1 MNRHVPS
8 SVLRVAFGCAIG
20 IAAIAGAPVVSEPAF
35 AQEAPA
41 AQSAPEISLAQSAPE
56 PAPQPAPERHVAP
69 PGLPARKPPVPQATA
84 KPAPPAS
91 TAQPFDP
98 RRPLT
103 VPPDPGLVARPV
115 GPGGRPISPP
125 PALNPNAP
133 PDLATGP
140 IPEAPA
146 DRPNVPPPE
155 GVQLGTPAIPPA
167 PPGEPPVI
175 AAVPSLPGERP
186 KSVVP
191 PRPAAPAAP
200 IPADIPAGTE
210 FRIVFPDDMAQTLSP
225 ADTRLLSGIAAR
237 LQQDENTRLE
247 VLGYAT
253 GTPETNRESRRLSLE
268 RALAVR
274 SYLIDQ
280 GVRRTRIDVRAL
292 GPTAQ
297 QGPADR
303 VDLLLVK

>member
-1 MNRHVPS
+1 M
-8 SVLRVAFGCAIG
+8 
-20 IAAIAGAPVVSEPAF
+20 SEPAF
-35 AQEAPA
+35 AQEAPLEA
-41 AQSAPEISLAQSAPE
+41 QFAQSAPET
-56 PAPQPAPERHVAP
+56 RVAP
-69 PGLPARKPPVPQATA
+69 PGLPARKPPVPQQSVTHT
-84 KPAPPAS
+84 PPAS
-91 TAQPFDP
+91 TAQPPDP

-103 VPPDPGLVARPV
+103 IPPNPGLIARPV
-115 GPGGRPISPP
+115 GPGGHPVSPP
-125 PALNPNAP
+125 SALNPGAP
-133 PDLATGP
+133 PDLTTGP
-140 IPEAPA
+140 VPEPPA
-146 DRPNVPPPE
+146 DRPIVPPPE
-155 GVQLGTPAIPPA
+155 GVQLATPVIPPA

-175 AAVPSLPGERP
+175 ATVPGLPGERP
-186 KSVVP
+186 QSAVP
-191 PRPAAPAAP
+191 PRPTRPGVP
-200 IPADIPAGTE
+200 LPSPADLPAGTE
-210 FRIVFPDDMAQTLSP
+210 FRVVFPDDTAQTLSP

-247 VLGYAT
+247 VLGYAS

-292 GPTAQ
+292 GQTAS

>member
-1 MNRHVPS
+1 
-8 SVLRVAFGCAIG
+8 VA
-20 IAAIAGAPVVSEPAF
+20 P
-35 AQEAPA
+35 
-41 AQSAPEISLAQSAPE
+41 SAPEA
-56 PAPQPAPERHVAP
+56 RVAP
-69 PGLPARKPPVPQATA
+69 PGLPARKPPVPQAAATR
-84 KPAPPAS
+84 PPPAS
-91 TAQPFDP
+91 TAQPADP

-103 VPPDPGLVARPV
+103 VPPSPGLSARPV
-115 GPGGRPISPP
+115 GPGGRPIPP
-125 PALNPNAP
+125 PPGLNPGAP
-133 PDLATGP
+133 PDFATGS
-140 IPEAPA
+140 IPDRPA

-155 GVQLGTPAIPPA
+155 GVQLGIPVIPPA

-175 AAVPSLPGERP
+175 AAVPGLPGERP
-186 KSVVP
+186 QSPVP

-200 IPADIPAGTE
+200 RPTPEDLPGGTE
-210 FRIVFPDDMAQTLSP
+210 FRVVFPDDTAQTLSP
-225 ADTRLLSGIAAR
+225 ADTRLLNGIAAR

-247 VLGYAT
+247 VLGYAS

-268 RALAVR
+268 RALAIR

-292 GPTAQ
+292 GSTAP

>member
-8 SVLRVAFGCAIG
+8 SVLRVAFVCAIG
-20 IAAIAGAPVVSEPAF
+20 TAAMAGLPAVSEPAF
-35 AQEAPA
+35 AQEAPVA
-41 AQSAPEISLAQSAPE
+41 
-56 PAPQPAPERHVAP
+56 QPAPDVRVAP
-69 PGLPARKPPVPQATA
+69 PGIPARKPPVPQESATR
-84 KPAPPAS
+84 APPTS
-91 TAQPFDP
+91 TAQPADP
-98 RRPLT
+98 RRPLA
-103 VPPDPGLVARPV
+103 VPPNPGLTARPV
-115 GPGGRPISPP
+115 GPGGLPIPP
-125 PALNPNAP
+125 PPGLNPGVP

-140 IPEAPA
+140 VPEAPA

-155 GVQLGTPAIPPA
+155 GVQLGTPVIPPP

-175 AAVPSLPGERP
+175 AAVPGLPGERP
-186 KSVVP
+186 QSAVP
-191 PRPAAPAAP
+191 PRAASPASPL
-200 IPADIPAGTE
+200 PADLPAGTE
-210 FRIVFPDDMAQTLSP
+210 FRVVFPDDMAQTLSP

-247 VLGYAT
+247 VLGYAS

-274 SYLIDQ
+274 SYLIGQ
-280 GVRRTRIDVRAL
+280 GIRRTRIDVRAL
-292 GPTAQ
+292 GQTAS

>member
-1 MNRHVPS
+1 M
-8 SVLRVAFGCAIG
+8 
-20 IAAIAGAPVVSEPAF
+20 SEPAV
-35 AQEAPA
+35 AQEAPLEA
-41 AQSAPEISLAQSAPE
+41 QLVQSAPVA
-56 PAPQPAPERHVAP
+56 RVAP
-69 PGLPARKPPVPQATA
+69 PRLPARKPPVPPESAT
-84 KPAPPAS
+84 PTPPAS
-91 TAQPFDP
+91 TAQPPDP

-103 VPPDPGLVARPV
+103 VPPNPGLIARPV
-115 GPGGRPISPP
+115 GPGGRPIPPP
-125 PALNPNAP
+125 PALNPGVP

-140 IPEAPA
+140 VPEAPT

-155 GVQLGTPAIPPA
+155 GVQLGTPVIPPA

-175 AAVPSLPGERP
+175 AAVPGLPGERP
-186 KSVVP
+186 RSAVP
-191 PRPAAPAAP
+191 PRPEAPAVP
-200 IPADIPAGTE
+200 LPSPADLPAGTE
-210 FRIVFPDDMAQTLSP
+210 FRVIFPDDTAQTLSP
-225 ADTRLLSGIAAR
+225 ADTRLLIGIAAR

-247 VLGYAT
+247 VLGYAS

-274 SYLIDQ
+274 SYLIGQ

-292 GPTAQ
+292 GQTAS

>member
-1 MNRHVPS
+1 MSRHVPS
-8 SVLRVAFGCAIG
+8 SVLRVAFACAIG
-20 IAAIAGAPVVSEPAF
+20 AVAITGQTASSRPAF

-41 AQSAPEISLAQSAPE
+41 APSVPET
-56 PAPQPAPERHVAP
+56 RVAP

-84 KPAPPAS
+84 TRPPSAS
-91 TAQPFDP
+91 TAQPADP

-103 VPPDPGLVARPV
+103 VPPSPGLSARPV
-115 GPGGRPISPP
+115 GPGGRPIPP
-125 PALNPNAP
+125 PPGLNPGAP
-133 PDLATGP
+133 PDFATGS
-140 IPEAPA
+140 IPDRPA

-155 GVQLGTPAIPPA
+155 GVQLGTPVIPPA

-175 AAVPSLPGERP
+175 AAVPGLPGERP
-186 KSVVP
+186 QSTVP
-191 PRPAAPAAP
+191 PRPVVPAAP
-200 IPADIPAGTE
+200 LPADIPAGTE
-210 FRIVFPDDMAQTLSP
+210 FRVVFPDDTAQTLSP

-247 VLGYAT
+247 VLGYAS
-253 GTPETNRESRRLSLE
+253 GTPETNRESRRVSLE

-292 GPTAQ
+292 GQTAPQ
-297 QGPADR
+297 SPADR